1 MVNEN
6 EGHKKTRWKPK
17 LYYAFIAL
25 ALVVVALFV
34 LFRVRLKSEIQKK
47 HDAIRAAGYPVTL
60 AELDAWYS
68 IPPNAENAAYYY
80 ADAFSYF
87 KQWSGE
93 RADALPIIGKA
104 ELPGRTE
111 PLTEET
117 RTLFAQYLAENRR
130 ALELLHKAAAIEHC
144 RYPVD
149 YGMGFGTLYPH
160 LAEVRKGTQC
170 LALEAVLCAENGQ
183 PESAISSISASFALA
198 RSVSREPML
207 IPQLVR
213 MACQSLAASSL
224 ERVLNRNE
232 LTDEQLL
239 SLSRT
244 VSQAEDLSAMSGA
257 FVGERCCGIAVF
269 EAPAHQKL
277 QIVGDLP
284 ALPLLGLYEAAGLA
298 DADQSLYLD
307 MMDEYMKASLL
318 PLHQRQE
325 AVEAGVERIE
335 NLPKIR
341 FLLRMFRPAFA
352 RITELDLR
360 SIAHL
365 RTAQVAVAV
374 ERYRL
379 AAGRLP
385 DRLADLVPGYLETV
399 PTDPFDGKDL
409 RYKKLEV
416 GFVVY
421 SIGEDKIDNGG
432 KEPPPKGKREDCDV
446 TFIIER

>member
-1 MVNEN
+1 VTEN
-6 EGHKKTRWKPK
+6 ERHFKSRWKPK
-17 LYYAFIAL
+17 LYHALILL
-25 ALVVVALFV
+25 ALVLVAFFV
-34 LFRVRLKSEIQKK
+34 LFRLSLRSEIQEKF
-47 HDAIRAAGYPVTL
+47 DAIRASGYPVSL
-60 AELDAWYS
+60 SELDAWHS

-87 KQWSGE
+87 KQRSGE
-93 RADALPIIGKA
+93 RVDHLPIIGKA
-104 ELPGRTE
+104 KLPARTE

-117 RTLFAQYLAENRR
+117 KTLFAQYLADNRR

-149 YGMGFGTLYPH
+149 YGVGFSARFPH
-160 LAEVRKGTQC
+160 LAELRNGAHLLRVE
-170 LALEAVLCAENGQ
+170 ALLHAENGQ
-183 PESAISSISASFALA
+183 AEAAISSIRTNFALA
-198 RSVSREPML
+198 RSVSKEPML

-213 MACQSLAASSL
+213 MACQGLAVSSL
-224 ERVLNRNE
+224 ERVLNRSE

-239 SLSRT
+239 SVSRA
-244 VSQAEDLSAMSGA
+244 VGEAEDLSGISRA
-257 FVGERCCGIAVF
+257 FIGERCCANAVF
-269 EAPAHQKL
+269 EAPANQKL
-277 QIVGDLP
+277 EIVGDLP
-284 ALPLLGLYEAAGLA
+284 AAPLLELYEAIGLA

-307 MMDEYMKASLL
+307 MMEDCIKARQL
-318 PLHQRQE
+318 PPHQRQE
-325 AVEAGVERIE
+325 AVEAAAEKME

-341 FLLRMFRPAFA
+341 FLLRTFAPAFA

-360 SIAHL
+360 TIAHL

-379 AAGRLP
+379 AVGRLP
-385 DRLADLVPGYLETV
+385 DTLADLVPGYLDAV

-432 KEPPPKGKREDCDV
+432 KERVPKGKREECDV